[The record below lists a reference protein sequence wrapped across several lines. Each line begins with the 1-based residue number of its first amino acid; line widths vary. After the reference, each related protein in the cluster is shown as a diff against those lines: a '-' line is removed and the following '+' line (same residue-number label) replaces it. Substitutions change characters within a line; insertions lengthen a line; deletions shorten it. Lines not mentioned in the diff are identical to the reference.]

1 MIKSFGCAFVG
12 CVITFLSTE
21 NLRIRL
27 VAVATQ
33 KFVTEVASDAL
44 QCHVKGETF
53 KGDIGDYY
61 QKYYR
66 GNIFLLRGAKS
77 LTLSVALSITF
88 TERTLC
94 PDDVAL

>member
-1 MIKSFGCAFVG
+1 MTLKSVLEFLTVG
-12 CVITFLSTE
+12 RPIPL
-21 NLRIRL
+21 LY
-27 VAVATQ
+27 
-33 KFVTEVASDAL
+33 AL
-44 QCHVKGETF
+44 NPFQIPLALLLTWADVLTSRCHVKGETF

-88 TERTLC
+88 TER
-94 PDDVAL
+94 